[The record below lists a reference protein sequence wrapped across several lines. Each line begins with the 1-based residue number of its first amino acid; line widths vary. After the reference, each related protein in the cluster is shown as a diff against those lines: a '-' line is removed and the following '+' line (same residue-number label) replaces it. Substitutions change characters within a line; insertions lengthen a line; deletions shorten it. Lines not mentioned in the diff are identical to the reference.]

1 LIDEFITY
9 DLDLEIRLLLNSSM
23 EKQIHIKLPAFS
35 GGSNLVNITIKGL
48 TFSYN
53 SHKILDDLNV
63 VIENSEILSLVGPN
77 GSGKT
82 TLIKCIDRILKP
94 RGSILLD
101 GRDLDR
107 MSRQEVARQIGYVPQ
122 SSSTPL
128 STTVFDTVLMG
139 RRPHIGW
146 RVSDSDLGKVAEVLE
161 RLHLEALAMR
171 DFSKLSGGQK
181 QKVLIARA
189 LAQEPAVLL
198 LDEPTSNL
206 DMLHQLEVMESVSCL
221 VKEKKIS
228 VVMAIHDLNLASR
241 FSDKLVMLKE
251 GKVYAAGEPKDLLS
265 KTNIGRV
272 YGIEAMVLDA
282 LGRPYIVPLRS
293 LGGEIQ

>member
-1 LIDEFITY
+1 
-9 DLDLEIRLLLNSSM
+9 M
-23 EKQIHIKLPAFS
+23 
-35 GGSNLVNITIKGL
+35 VNITIKNL

-53 SHKILDDLNV
+53 SHMILDDINL

-94 RGSILLD
+94 KGSILLD
-101 GRDLDR
+101 GQEIER
-107 MSRQEVARQIGYVPQ
+107 MSRQDVARKIGYVPQ
-122 SSSTPL
+122 SSSSL
-128 STTVFDTVLMG
+128 LATTVFDTVLMG

-146 RVSDSDLGKVAEVLE
+146 RVEDEDLEKVAEVLE
-161 RLHLEALAMR
+161 KLKLDDLAMR
-171 DFSKLSGGQK
+171 DFSQLSGGQK

-206 DMLHQLEVMESVSCL
+206 DMLHQLEVMETVSTL

-228 VVMAIHDLNLASR
+228 AVMAIHDLNLASR
-241 FSDKLVMLKE
+241 FSDKLVMLKK
-251 GKVYAAGEPKDLLS
+251 GKIYAAGGPKALLNEY
-265 KTNIGRV
+265 NIGNV
-272 YGIEAMVLDA
+272 YGIEAMILNA
-282 LGRPYIVPLRS
+282 LGRPYIVPIRS
-293 LGGEIQ
+293 SSAGMACD

>member
-1 LIDEFITY
+1 
-9 DLDLEIRLLLNSSM
+9 M
-23 EKQIHIKLPAFS
+23 
-35 GGSNLVNITIKGL
+35 VNITIKNL

-53 SHKILDDLNV
+53 SHMILDDINL

-94 RGSILLD
+94 KGSILLD
-101 GRDLDR
+101 GQEIER
-107 MSRQEVARQIGYVPQ
+107 MSRQDVARKIGYVPQ
-122 SSSTPL
+122 SSSSL
-128 STTVFDTVLMG
+128 LATTVFDTVLMG

-146 RVSDSDLGKVAEVLE
+146 RVGDEDLEKVAEVLE
-161 RLHLEALAMR
+161 KLKLDDLAMR
-171 DFSKLSGGQK
+171 DFSQLSGGQK

-206 DMLHQLEVMESVSCL
+206 DMLHQLEVMETVSTL

-228 VVMAIHDLNLASR
+228 AVMAIHDLNLASR
-241 FSDKLVMLKE
+241 FSDKLVMLKN
-251 GKVYAAGEPKDLLS
+251 GKIYAAGGPKALLNEY
-265 KTNIGRV
+265 NIGNV
-272 YGIEAMVLDA
+272 YGIEAMILNA
-282 LGRPYIVPLRS
+282 LGRPYIVPIRS
-293 LGGEIQ
+293 SSAGMACD

>member
-1 LIDEFITY
+1 
-9 DLDLEIRLLLNSSM
+9 M
-23 EKQIHIKLPAFS
+23 
-35 GGSNLVNITIKGL
+35 VNITIKDL

-63 VIENSEILSLVGPN
+63 VVENSEVLSLVGPN

-101 GRDLDR
+101 GLELER

-128 STTVFDTVLMG
+128 ATTVFDTVLMG

-146 RVSDSDLGKVAEVLE
+146 RVTDSDLDKVAEVLE
-161 RLHLEALAMR
+161 KLHLEDLAMR
-171 DFSKLSGGQK
+171 DFAQLSGGQK

-206 DMLHQLEVMESVSCL
+206 DMRHQLEVMEIVRDL
-221 VKEKKIS
+221 VHEKKIAA
-228 VVMAIHDLNLASR
+228 VMAIHDLNLASR
-241 FSDKLVMLKE
+241 FSDKLVMLKN
-251 GKVYAAGEPKDLLS
+251 GQVYAAGEPKALLNEE
-265 KTNIGRV
+265 NIGKV
-272 YGIEAMVLDA
+272 YGIEAVIMNA
-282 LGRPYIVPLRS
+282 LGRPYIVPIRS
-293 LGGEIQ
+293 LEGGLACD

>member
-1 LIDEFITY
+1 
-9 DLDLEIRLLLNSSM
+9 M
-23 EKQIHIKLPAFS
+23 
-35 GGSNLVNITIKGL
+35 VNITIKNL

-53 SHKILDDLNV
+53 SHMILDDINL
-63 VIENSEILSLVGPN
+63 VIESSEILSLVGPN

-94 RGSILLD
+94 KGSILLD
-101 GRDLDR
+101 GQEIER
-107 MSRQEVARQIGYVPQ
+107 MSRQDVARKIGYVPQ

-128 STTVFDTVLMG
+128 ATTVFDTVLMG

-146 RVSDSDLGKVAEVLE
+146 KVGEIDLEKVAEVLQ
-161 RLHLEALAMR
+161 RLNLDDLAMR
-171 DFSKLSGGQK
+171 DYSQLSGGQK

-206 DMLHQLEVMESVSCL
+206 DMLHQLEVMETVSTL

-228 VVMAIHDLNLASR
+228 AVMAIHDLNLASR
-241 FSDKLVMLKE
+241 FSDKLVMLKK
-251 GKVYAAGEPKDLLS
+251 GKVYAAGVPKDLLS
-265 KTNIGRV
+265 ECNIREV
-272 YGIEAMVLDA
+272 FGIKAMILNALD
-282 LGRPYIVPLRS
+282 RPHIVPIRS
-293 LGGEIQ
+293 SSGGKACD

>member
-1 LIDEFITY
+1 
-9 DLDLEIRLLLNSSM
+9 
-23 EKQIHIKLPAFS
+23 
-35 GGSNLVNITIKGL
+35 LVNITIKGL

-53 SHKILDDLNV
+53 SHKILNDLNV
-63 VIENSEILSLVGPN
+63 VVENREVLSLVGPN

-101 GRDLDR
+101 GRDIESL
-107 MSRQEVARQIGYVPQ
+107 SRQEVARQIGYVPQ

-128 STTVFDTVLMG
+128 ATTVFDTVLMG
-139 RRPHIGW
+139 RRPHISW
-146 RVSDSDLGKVAEVLE
+146 RVADIDLDKVAEVLE
-161 RLHLEALAMR
+161 KLHLENLAMR
-171 DFSKLSGGQK
+171 DFAQLSGGQK

-206 DMLHQLEVMESVSCL
+206 DMKHQLEVMETISSL
-221 VKEKKIS
+221 VKERRIS
-228 VVMAIHDLNLASR
+228 AVMAIHDLNLASR

-251 GKVYAAGEPKDLLS
+251 GKVYAAGEPKALLNES
-265 KTNIGRV
+265 NINKV
-272 YGIEAMVLDA
+272 YGIEAMIMDA
-282 LGRPYIVPLRS
+282 LGRPYIVPLKS
-293 LGGEIQ
+293 LNEGTVCD